1 MTKKTDKSMVDRILG
16 NQTPAPDTTVSSAVE
31 TMTLN
36 LNIAD
41 IQEYDRNPRIYT
53 NPQYE
58 TIRESIRERGVLQR
72 LVVTR
77 RPEGKNYILCQ
88 GGNTRLRCLNEL
100 YKETKDPKFAT
111 TICEYRQW
119 TNEIDLLI
127 GHYAENELRGNLN
140 WHERARMNCDFRLLM
155 EESEGKALSER
166 EYVDAAR
173 KSGILIHHQRQ
184 SLYRYTVDRLGSVLK
199 HQLENG
205 IGRRPVEKIYKFD
218 NACRSIWTSA
228 GFDEM
233 EYDKQFLRELQDLDQ
248 SYKFEILF
256 IEFVPRIASKL
267 KILPSY
273 LERRIEDYMEHGGE
287 LPTVDDLKP
296 PARTTDESNL
306 TPSAESGF
314 GASTAFNSESFA
326 PPEGVTLVLN
336 SGPSERTRRRPATP
350 LPYQN
355 TLGERRK
362 AQRKAAN
369 LRGKI
374 QHVAELFAR
383 STGNADCIIKIRR
396 GYGIAVLKAPPA
408 LPSATHEIQQSV
420 RDQAWWHLFELSGL
434 DQVIQQSPK
443 GISNFARH
451 NDSNIQEYFDSG
463 GKIEKLVEATRRQ
476 GMRPPQPGNCIS
488 VMIAKLD
495 QSAMTNWLSLIK
507 HYRELSAHFNWSKLK
522 PWEDEESYD

>member
-1 MTKKTDKSMVDRILG
+1 
-16 NQTPAPDTTVSSAVE
+16 
-31 TMTLN
+31 
-36 LNIAD
+36 
-41 IQEYDRNPRIYT
+41 
-53 NPQYE
+53 
-58 TIRESIRERGVLQR
+58 
-72 LVVTR
+72 
-77 RPEGKNYILCQ
+77 
-88 GGNTRLRCLNEL
+88 
-100 YKETKDPKFAT
+100 
-111 TICEYRQW
+111 
-119 TNEIDLLI
+119 
-127 GHYAENELRGNLN
+127 
-140 WHERARMNCDFRLLM
+140 M
-155 EESEGKALSER
+155 EK
-166 EYVDAAR
+166 
-173 KSGILIHHQRQ
+173 
-184 SLYRYTVDRLGSVLK
+184 
-199 HQLENG
+199 G
-205 IGRRPVEKIYKFD
+205 IGRDQIEKIYKFD

-233 EYDKQFLRELQDLDQ
+233 EYDKQFLSELRNLDQ

-267 KILPSY
+267 KILTSY

-287 LPTVDDLKP
+287 LPTVDDLKLP
-296 PARTTDESNL
+296 SRTTNESNL
-306 TPSAESGF
+306 APPAGSGF
-314 GASTAFNSESFA
+314 GASTAFDSESFA
-326 PPEGVTLVLN
+326 PPEGMTLVLN
-336 SGPSERTRRRPATP
+336 SGPSERSRRRPATP

-408 LPSATHEIQQSV
+408 LPSGTHEIQQSV

-522 PWEDEESYD
+522 PWEDEEFYD